1 MSVLQ
6 FVLII
11 VIVAVLAI
19 LLVVYISARS
29 NGSRFT
35 FDIGGQ
41 TPRASGGEDGSAES
55 TVKGRLIGQGL
66 LSGGMFAVLLARLW
80 SMQLVSKDEYTK
92 LADANRTRTIST
104 AAPRGRILDRNGKE
118 LVTNRP
124 SLTVVATTDVLE
136 DELELQL
143 LANVLGMPKIA
154 VKRKIQDQ
162 SAGAQSARVVA
173 TDASRRVVAYL
184 GEHADYFPH
193 VTIEERQVRHYPYG
207 NLAAHVLG
215 YTGNVTQEQIDKS
228 KDKTD
233 EDAISYEL
241 GDLVGQA
248 GIEYQY
254 ESVLQG
260 IRGAQTVYVNAN
272 GVVTDYSTSVEAVA
286 GSDVVLTIDA
296 DIQKGAEDALAF
308 AIQKAREKGNKD
320 CDSGAVVVLD
330 AKDGSVLA
338 MASAP
343 TYNPSVF
350 IGGISSD
357 DWAALS
363 DEESS
368 YPLMNRCID
377 GQYMAASTVKP
388 LITLSA
394 LDHGIATAGTT
405 FNCTGFWTG
414 FGKASGQ
421 YCWKRSGHGI
431 MTLQSG
437 ITYSCDVVFY
447 EVGKGFWYADDKDK
461 WGMQDTMRTWGM
473 GSKTGIDLPS
483 EAAGRVPDPD
493 WKWDYYSSFS
503 DEDRKWKGGDNTNL
517 AIGQGD
523 LLVTPLQQAL
533 TYMGL
538 ANNGVQW
545 SPHLLKSVRS
555 HSGDGSIMDY
565 KVSQRLSVQE
575 DQARLDLVHAGM
587 LGVIYDEDPSMAKH
601 FTNLDVK
608 VAGKTG
614 SGERTGESATGWL
627 CTYAPADDPKY
638 VVVAVIEQGGFGAT
652 SAMYAVRNTLAAIY
666 NQPDTALADTSSA
679 IQ

>member
-6 FVLII
+6 FILGVLL
-11 VIVAVLAI
+11 VAALAI
-19 LLVVYISARS
+19 AIVVYFSARS

-55 TVKGRLIGQGL
+55 TVRGRLIGQGL
-66 LSGGMFAVLLARLW
+66 ISGGAFAVLLARLW

-124 SLTVVATTDVLE
+124 SLTVVATTDVL
-136 DELELQL
+136 DDDVELQL
-143 LANVLGMPKIA
+143 LANLLGMPKIA

-173 TDASRRVVAYL
+173 SDASRRVVAYL
-184 GEHADYFPH
+184 GEHADYFPN
-193 VTIEERQVRHYPYG
+193 VSIEERQVRHYPFG
-207 NLAAHVLG
+207 SSAAHVLG

-228 KDKTD
+228 KDNKS
-233 EDAISYEL
+233 EESISYEL
-241 GDLVGQA
+241 GDLVGQS

-260 IRGAQTVYVNAN
+260 IHGTQTVYVNAN
-272 GVVTDYSTSVEAVA
+272 GAVTDYSTSVEAVA
-286 GSDVVLTIDA
+286 GSDVVLTLDVN
-296 DIQKGAEDALAF
+296 IQKGAEDALAL
-308 AIQKAREKGNKD
+308 AITKAREKGNKD
-320 CDSGAVVVLD
+320 CNAGAVVVLD

-350 IGGISSD
+350 IGGISTD
-357 DWAALS
+357 DWEALS
-363 DEESS
+363 AKESS

-377 GQYMAASTVKP
+377 GQYMGASTVKP
-388 LITLSA
+388 IITLAA
-394 LDHGIATAGTT
+394 LDHGIATASSS
-405 FNCTGFWTG
+405 FMCTGFWTG

-421 YCWKRSGHGI
+421 YCWKRTGHGL

-447 EVGKGFWYADDKDK
+447 EVGKGFWNADEKNK
-461 WGMQDTMRTWGM
+461 WGMQDTMRAWGM
-473 GSKTGIDLPS
+473 GTKTGIDLPG

-493 WKWDYYSSFS
+493 WKWDYYSSFP
-503 DEDRKWKGGDNTNL
+503 DEDRQWKGGDNTNL

-523 LLVTPLQQAL
+523 LLVTPLQQAMV
-533 TYMGL
+533 YMGL

-545 SPHLLKSVRS
+545 TPHLLKSVRS

-565 KVSQRLSVQE
+565 KVSQRLSVEE

-627 CTYAPADDPKY
+627 CVYAPAEDPQY
-638 VVVAVIEQGGFGAT
+638 VIAAVIEQGGFGAT
-652 SAMYAVRNTLAAIY
+652 SAMYAVRNTLTAIY
-666 NQPDTALADTSSA
+666 NQPDTALNDVSSA